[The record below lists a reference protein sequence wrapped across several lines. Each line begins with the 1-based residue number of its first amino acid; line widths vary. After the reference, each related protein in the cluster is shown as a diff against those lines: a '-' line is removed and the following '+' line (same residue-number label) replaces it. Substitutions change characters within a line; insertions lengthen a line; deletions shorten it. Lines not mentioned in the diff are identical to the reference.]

1 MANNRKKD
9 PYRKLTIVMI
19 VLLVLLVLLGTG
31 YVLLDSY
38 QKGQQA
44 NLQKK
49 VEEENAKLVQEYQ
62 VALKEQQDKLSQKEV
77 KEMPQPAATGWDI
90 VDVSAFPVEGG
101 QSVTTSRLDALQG
114 GLMLLNRW
122 HELPAD
128 FAMAEETL
136 KSLGEETGFRV
147 PVRDRNVKLF
157 PSAISALDKLV
168 ADAKEEGL
176 EFYIV
181 RTGYRTMADQT
192 EIWNKELSA
201 HPNRSGEG
209 LVEAARVKVAY
220 PGTSD
225 FQSGFSFEVDI
236 YSREDSV
243 ITATPFQTSEQ
254 AKFLNENGWKY
265 GIVFRYPSQGYPYA
279 NTEDKSYIT
288 GISSSL
294 KLDAYRYVGIPH
306 AAVMHIK
313 GFCLEEYIDYLVANP
328 HIIVYED
335 GVAKYEIY
343 RVPEGLEDRTHD
355 IPANAT
361 DFFVSTDNMG
371 GLVCAITY

>member
-157 PSAISALDKLV
+157 PSAIS
-168 ADAKEEGL
+168 
-176 EFYIV
+176 
-181 RTGYRTMADQT
+181 
-192 EIWNKELSA
+192 EIGRASCRE
-201 HPNRSGEG
+201 
-209 LVEAARVKVAY
+209 RV
-220 PGTSD
+220 
-225 FQSGFSFEVDI
+225 
-236 YSREDSV
+236 
-243 ITATPFQTSEQ
+243 
-254 AKFLNENGWKY
+254 
-265 GIVFRYPSQGYPYA
+265 
-279 NTEDKSYIT
+279 
-288 GISSSL
+288 
-294 KLDAYRYVGIPH
+294 
-306 AAVMHIK
+306 
-313 GFCLEEYIDYLVANP
+313 
-328 HIIVYED
+328 
-335 GVAKYEIY
+335 
-343 RVPEGLEDRTHD
+343 
-355 IPANAT
+355 
-361 DFFVSTDNMG
+361 
-371 GLVCAITY
+371 

>member
-1 MANNRKKD
+1 MANNRKTD
-9 PYRKLTIVMI
+9 PYRRLTIIMI

-49 VEEENAKLVQEYQ
+49 IEEENAKLVQEYQ
-62 VALKEQQDKLSQKEV
+62 AARDAQQRELNTKEV
-77 KEMPQPAATGWDI
+77 EEMPQPAATGWDI
-90 VDVSAFPVEGG
+90 IDASAFPVEGG
-101 QSVTTSRLDALQG
+101 QSVTTTRLDALQG
-114 GLMLLNRW
+114 GLLLLNRW

-136 KSLGEETGFRV
+136 KSLGEETSFRV
-147 PVRDRNVKLF
+147 PVRDRNVLLF
-157 PSAISALDKLV
+157 PAAISALDKFV

-181 RTGYRTMADQT
+181 RRAYRTMADQT
-192 EIWNKELSA
+192 EAWNKELA
-201 HPNRSGEG
+201 LHPNRSGEG
-209 LVEAARVKVAY
+209 LVEAARVKVSY

-225 FQSGFSFEVDI
+225 YQSGFSFDMDI

-243 ITATPFQTSEQ
+243 ITATPCQTSEQ

-265 GIVFRYPSQGYPYA
+265 GLIFRFPAQGYPYA
-279 NTEDKSYIT
+279 DTVDKSYIT
-288 GISSSL
+288 GITSSL
-294 KLDAYRYVGIPH
+294 QLDAYRYVGIPH
-306 AAVMHIK
+306 ATVMHIK
-313 GFCLEEYIDYLVANP
+313 GFCLEEYIDYLIANP

-343 RVPEGLEDRTHD
+343 RVPEGLEDRTHE
-355 IPANAT
+355 IPANAS